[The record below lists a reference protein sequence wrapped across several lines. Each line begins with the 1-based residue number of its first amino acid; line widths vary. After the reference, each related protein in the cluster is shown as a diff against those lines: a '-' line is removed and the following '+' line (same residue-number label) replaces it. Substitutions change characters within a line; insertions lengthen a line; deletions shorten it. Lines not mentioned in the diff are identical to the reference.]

1 MWRNLWL
8 LDHTKCLVPWN
19 MMEETR
25 EVGCLKDQVLHRW
38 ACLKWHF
45 LGGNSIRNLLL
56 SASFY
61 CKIYCS
67 RDQQNP
73 VSRPIPNLV
82 SHSSNHYKAAE
93 IFSENLY
100 LISKIFGESYWH
112 VFTMFRFA
120 FKLPSFS
127 FVIFCLCLQIWSSH
141 RSPLSKPGSQP
152 ARTRTESR
160 LQWWQNSTESWPQG
174 TKFFWYS

>member
-1 MWRNLWL
+1 MAASRG
-8 LDHTKCLVPWN
+8 KFCLVLFLSDVKKSVTPWPHKVLGAIKYDG
-19 MMEETR
+19 R
-25 EVGCLKDQVLHRW
+25 DQGVGCLKDQVLHRW

-93 IFSENLY
+93 IFSENFY

-120 FKLPSFS
+120 FKLSSFS
-127 FVIFCLCLQIWSSH
+127 FVIFCLSSDLEFSQITFV
-141 RSPLSKPGSQP
+141 K
-152 ARTRTESR
+152 AR
-160 LQWWQNSTESWPQG
+160 
-174 TKFFWYS
+174 